1 MRRCLGRFS
10 ISALAVV
17 AGLAAA
23 VLLVAGAASGASSRA
38 RVGQQTFTVN
48 VDGANRSANESFLS
62 YFPSVV
68 RVHAG
73 DTVVFHEVGN
83 GEPHTVTLGTL
94 ADGAVAAFEKLT
106 PKQQQQAPPA
116 SLLRLDAKVPFLF
129 PQGPG
134 DAIQSAA
141 NPCFLDKGVP
151 SSKALCAK
159 VAQPDFT
166 GQQAYYN
173 SGWLASKQKFTVHL
187 SSATAPGTYRF
198 MCALHRE
205 GMTGKIVV
213 APSGSAVPS
222 ASAQLAA
229 GHRQLAV
236 TEAKLAPAVKAERQ
250 GKPPIPG
257 LTLPGKTVALAGSG
271 SPVVNEASI
280 DEFGPKVIKVH
291 VGGSVTWYLLG
302 GHTITFNA
310 SKTDNDIR
318 ATSADGSVHLN
329 TKAVAPANGPGE
341 PHSAS
346 GNQGGGPSNG
356 PIKFKV
362 VAATTWNGR
371 GFHNSGLFLNSFPP
385 SIEGYKITFNRAGTY
400 KYICTV
406 HDNMKGTVIV
416 G

>member
-1 MRRCLGRFS
+1 VGRRLTWLLLFAPV
-10 ISALAVV
+10 ALLVCV
-17 AGLAAA
+17 GLLAA
-23 VLLVAGAASGASSRA
+23 GGASGAGSGA
-38 RVGQQTFTVN
+38 VAGQQTFRVN
-48 VDGANRSANESFLS
+48 VDGANKSANESFLA
-62 YFPSVV
+62 YYPSIV
-68 RVHAG
+68 RAHAG
-73 DTVVFHEVGN
+73 DTVVFGEVGN

-94 ADGAVAAFEKLT
+94 TDKVVAAFDKLT
-106 PKQQQQAPPA
+106 PKQKQQAPPA

-141 NPCFLDKGVP
+141 NPCFLNKGAP
-151 SSKALCAK
+151 SSKAPCAK

-166 GQQAYYN
+166 GKQPYYN
-173 SGWLASKQKFTVHL
+173 SGWLDSKAKFTVHL

-213 APSGSAVPS
+213 VPSGTAVPS
-222 ASAQLAA
+222 PSAQLAA
-229 GHRQLAV
+229 GQHQLAV
-236 TEAKLAPAVKAERQ
+236 TEAKLAPAVRAERL

-257 LTLPGKTVALAGSG
+257 LKLPGKTVALAGSG
-271 SPVVNEASI
+271 SPAVNEASI
-280 DEFGPKVIKVH
+280 DEFGPKVIKVP

-310 SKTDNDIR
+310 TKNNNDIR
-318 ATSADGSVHLN
+318 STAPDGSVHLN
-329 TKAVAPANGPGE
+329 TKALAPANSPGE

-346 GNQGGGPSNG
+346 PNQGGGPSNG

-362 VAATTWNGR
+362 VATTSWNGR

-385 SIEGYKITFNRAGTY
+385 LVEGYKITFSRAGTY

-406 HDNMKGTVIV
+406 HDNMKGTVVV

>member
-1 MRRCLGRFS
+1 LGARLTWLWVF
-10 ISALAVV
+10 APVAVV
-17 AGLAAA
+17 VCVGLLAA
-23 VLLVAGAASGASSRA
+23 GGASGEGSRA
-38 RVGQQTFTVN
+38 AAGQQTFTVN
-48 VDGANRSANESFLS
+48 VDGANTSANESFIA
-62 YFPSVV
+62 YYPSVV

-94 ADGAVAAFEKLT
+94 ADKVVAAFEKLT

-134 DAIQSAA
+134 DAVQSAA
-141 NPCFLDKGVP
+141 NPCFLDTGVP
-151 SSKALCAK
+151 SSKAPCAK

-166 GQQAYYN
+166 GKQAYYN
-173 SGWLASKQKFTVHL
+173 SGWLASKQKFTLHL

-213 APSGSAVPS
+213 VPSGTAVASPS
-222 ASAQLAA
+222 VQFAA
-229 GHRQLAV
+229 GQRQLAV
-236 TEAKLAPAVKAERQ
+236 PEAKLAPVVQALRQ

-257 LTLPGKTVALAGSG
+257 LKLPGKTVALAGSG
-271 SPVVNEASI
+271 SPSVEASV
-280 DEFGPKVIKVH
+280 DEFGPKVIKVP
-291 VGGSVTWYLLG
+291 VGGSVIWYVVG
-302 GHTITFNA
+302 GHSITFNA
-310 SKTDNDIR
+310 TKANNDIR
-318 ATSADGSVHLN
+318 ATAADGSVHLN
-329 TKAVAPANGPGE
+329 TKAIAPANGPGE

-346 GNQGGGPSNG
+346 PNHGGGPSNG

-362 VAATTWNGR
+362 VAATSWNGR
-371 GFHNSGLFLNSFPP
+371 GFLNSGLFMNSFPP
-385 SIEGYKITFNRAGTY
+385 LIEGYKITFTRAGTY
-400 KYICTV
+400 KYLCTV
-406 HDNMKGTVIV
+406 HDNMKGTVVV